1 MGQMPI
7 MGKNKVKYLAFVL
20 DTITWDDS
28 VLWTNIAIAA
38 VDTTGGVQFQSGQGV
53 HLY

>member
-7 MGKNKVKYLAFVL
+7 MGKNKVKYLKYLAFP
-20 DTITWDDS
+20 
-28 VLWTNIAIAA
+28 WTNIAIAA
-38 VDTTGGVQFQSGQGV
+38 VDMIDGVQFQFEQGV